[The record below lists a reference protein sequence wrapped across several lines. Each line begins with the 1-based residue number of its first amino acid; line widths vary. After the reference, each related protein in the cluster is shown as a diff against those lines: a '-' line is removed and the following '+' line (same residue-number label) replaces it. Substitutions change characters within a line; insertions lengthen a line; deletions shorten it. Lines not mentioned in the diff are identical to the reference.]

1 MSQAIS
7 SKGVVDIIDTL
18 GLEKPEVS
26 PLLSD
31 KFLNGFREIKQRNL
45 ALEVLR
51 KLINDELKVKVR
63 KNLVQSKMFSEMLE
77 HSIRSI
83 RIELERSLKS

>member
-26 PLLSD
+26 PLLLD
-31 KFLNGFREIKQRNL
+31 KFLNGLREIKQR
-45 ALEVLR
+45 VLR

-83 RIELERSLKS
+83 RIEL